1 MTALAIDEITR
12 LERLI
17 RAHKHDGFDSRAV
30 AGGAGA
36 FTALSDAPASYAG
49 AADYLVAVNAD
60 GDGLEFREAEGAPGA
75 DGATWHRGSGA
86 PAGALGAVGDLY
98 LRTDTGDVYEKTG
111 ASTWT
116 QVANLTGPTGAA
128 GAAGPAGATGDTG
141 PQGDQGEQ
149 GETGPAGADG
159 ADGADGAG
167 ITAGIIMAWPT
178 GSAPTGWL
186 LCDGTAV
193 SRATYS
199 DLFAVISTTFGAGD
213 GSTTFNVPNIMGRV
227 VVGVDAG
234 QTEFDTIGET
244 GGAKTHTLVEGE
256 MPSHTHVQNAHTHT
270 QNPHQHG
277 MAEGT
282 TDGSGTFADR
292 SNAAA
297 AAAMVTDNATATNQN
312 ATATNQTT
320 GGGGAHNNLQPYM
333 ALNWIIRT

>member
-1 MTALAIDEITR
+1 MGMTALATDEITR

-30 AGGAGA
+30 SGGAGA
-36 FTALSDAPASYAG
+36 FTALEDAPASYAG

-60 GDGLEFREAEGAPGA
+60 GDGLEFREAEGTPGA

-86 PAGALGAVGDLY
+86 PAGGLGSAGDLY
-98 LRTDTGDVYEKTG
+98 LRSDTGDVLEKTG
-111 ASTWT
+111 VSTWT
-116 QVANLTGPTGAA
+116 QVANLMGPTGAA
-128 GAAGPAGATGDTG
+128 GDTGPAGATG
-141 PQGDQGEQ
+141 
-149 GETGPAGADG
+149 ETGPAG

-199 DLFAVISTTFGAGD
+199 DLFAVVGTTFGAGD
-213 GSTTFNVPNIMGRV
+213 GSTTFNVPNLKGRA

-244 GGAKTHTLVEGE
+244 GGATTHTLVEGE

-297 AAAMVTDNATATNQN
+297 AAAMVTDNATATNQD
-312 ATATNQTT
+312 ATAVNQNT